1 MTLRIGVIAD
11 DFTGATDIAG
21 FLVSAGLRTAQLNSP
36 QHAPENLDADAVVI
50 SLKTRSI
57 PAQEAIEQSLGACR
71 ILGQLGAEQIIFKY
85 CSTFDSTAEGNIGP
99 VTDALLQE
107 LGEDFTVVVP
117 ALPINGRTVYQ
128 SNLFVHHQPLHES
141 GMKDHPVTPMT
152 DSDLLRLMEAQSSGT
167 AASVPYAVIEQGP
180 DAVREAL
187 RQARSEGARY
197 AVPDTLNHDH
207 LDIIGQAA
215 TGLRLLTGGS
225 GIGSGLARALTGQ
238 SGQPAQPAPQGE
250 PAQQGGTGAPDAASP
265 AEDWCFTS
273 GAAVVISGSASQMTN
288 RQVEAYAAEAPST
301 ALDIPRVIDY
311 DAAGYL
317 AELSRWVL
325 ENSTAPNSTDQ
336 AAPMVYATAAPE
348 TVRQW
353 QQSYGAE
360 RLSAAIEDF
369 FGQLAAQLRS
379 EGVTRF
385 IVAGGE
391 TSGAVTQALGVDG
404 FEVGPQ
410 IAPGVPWTRSLESD
424 PQRRIDL
431 TLKSG
436 NFGDPDFFRTAVQMS
451 SGASS
456 TVQPTTGLSSTA
468 QQEEDR

>member
-71 ILGQLGAEQIIFKY
+71 ILTQLGAEQIIFKY

-99 VTDALLQE
+99 VTDALLEE

-117 ALPINGRTVYQ
+117 ALPVNGRTVYQ
-128 SNLFVHHQPLHES
+128 SSLFVHHQPLHES

-152 DSDLLRLMEAQSSGT
+152 DSNLLRLMEAQSSGT
-167 AASVPYAVIEQGP
+167 AAPVPYAVIEQGP

-187 RQARSEGARY
+187 GQARAEGARY
-197 AVPDTLNHDH
+197 AVLDTLNHDH
-207 LDIIGQAA
+207 LDTIGQAT

-225 GIGSGLARALTGQ
+225 GIGAGLARALTGQ
-238 SGQPAQPAPQGE
+238 S
-250 PAQQGGTGAPDAASP
+250 AQQDQAEAPDPADHDAASP
-265 AEDWCFTS
+265 AEDWSFTS

-288 RQVEAYAAEAPST
+288 RQVEAYSAHAPHK
-301 ALDIPRVIDY
+301 ALDIPRVID

-317 AELSRWVL
+317 AELSSWVL
-325 ENSTAPNSTDQ
+325 ENSPGSSAVPPSSAALPSSD

-348 TVRQW
+348 TVKQW

-369 FGQLAAQLRS
+369 FGQLAARLRS

-451 SGASS
+451 AG
-456 TVQPTTGLSSTA
+456 QSSTA